1 MQKKQEEKTSDVP
14 ASYSKQIGIM
24 GGTPKGPVSA
34 KSMFAGYNSRNNNG
48 IMKFKSSQ
56 IKKSNVAHSMTN
68 NPL

>member
-1 MQKKQEEKTSDVP
+1 
-14 ASYSKQIGIM
+14 M